1 MISPIHLW
9 RLLAQTG
16 PSSERIHSWKAS
28 PDPDYEAEAAR
39 LLERYE
45 VAPYEGPVISF
56 DQMEPISTVSQ
67 NANRWAIAS
76 RPS

>member
-1 MISPIHLW
+1 VISPIHLW

-39 LLERYE
+39 LLELYE
-45 VAPYEGPVISF
+45 VAPYEG
-56 DQMEPISTVSQ
+56 
-67 NANRWAIAS
+67 R
-76 RPS
+76 